1 MAIVVTDSKH
11 YADIAAAIRSKNSEQ
26 AKYKPEQM
34 AAAIKNIS
42 GGGGGGSNETE
53 TALIERTLTSYS
65 NPDITKIGAYAFY
78 RYERLKSISVPRAEQ
93 IETYGLNQ
101 AGIETADLSAC
112 KTLQYGAMQL
122 TSCTK
127 IDMMGGGSI
136 AGAAISDSKL
146 YTLIIRAEK
155 ITYLQV
161 RDAFANTPI
170 ASDTGYIYVPKSL
183 VEQYKAA
190 TNWVV
195 YAAQIRAIE
204 DYPEITGGAK

>member
-11 YADIAAAIRSKNSEQ
+11 YADIAAAIRSKNGEQ
-26 AKYKPEQM
+26 TKYKPAQM

-42 GGGGGGSNETE
+42 GGGGSNETE

-65 NPDITKIGAYAFY
+65 NPDVTKIGAYAFY
-78 RYERLKSISVPRAEQ
+78 RYERLKSISVPKAEQ
-93 IETYGLNQ
+93 IETYGLNES
-101 AGIETADLSAC
+101 GVEDADLSAC
-112 KTLQYGAMQL
+112 KTLQYGAMRM
-122 TSCTK
+122 TNCVRV
-127 IDMMGGGSI
+127 DMLGGGHI
-136 AGAAISDSKL
+136 ADAAISDSKL
-146 YTLIIRAEK
+146 DTLIIRAEK
-155 ITYLQV
+155 ITSLQSKN
-161 RDAFANTPI
+161 ALTNTPI
-170 ASDTGYIYVPKSL
+170 ASGTGYIYVPKSL

>member
-78 RYERLKSISVPRAEQ
+78 RYKSLKVISVPKVEV
-93 IETYGLNQ
+93 IENSGLYE

-112 KTLQYGAMQL
+112 KTLQYGAMQM
-122 TSCTK
+122 TACVK
-127 IDMMGGGSI
+127 VDMLGGGYI
-136 AGAAISDSKL
+136 AEAAIRDSKVE
-146 YTLIIRAEK
+146 TLILRSEK
-155 ITYLQV
+155 TTGMQSKNAL
-161 RDAFANTPI
+161 ANTPI
-170 ASDTGYIYVPKSL
+170 ASGTGYIYVPKSL

>member
-93 IETYGLNQ
+93 IETY
-101 AGIETADLSAC
+101 
-112 KTLQYGAMQL
+112 
-122 TSCTK
+122 
-127 IDMMGGGSI
+127 
-136 AGAAISDSKL
+136 
-146 YTLIIRAEK
+146 
-155 ITYLQV
+155 
-161 RDAFANTPI
+161 
-170 ASDTGYIYVPKSL
+170 
-183 VEQYKAA
+183 
-190 TNWVV
+190 
-195 YAAQIRAIE
+195 
-204 DYPEITGGAK
+204 

>member
-1 MAIVVTDSKH
+1 MAIVATNNRY
-11 YADIAAAIRSKNSEQ
+11 YADIAAAIRSKNGEQ
-26 AKYKPEQM
+26 TKYKPEQM

-65 NPDITKIGAYAFY
+65 NPEATKIGTYAFY
-78 RYERLKSISVPRAEQ
+78 RYKSLKAISVPKVELV
-93 IETYGLNQ
+93 ETSGLNE
-101 AGIETADLSAC
+101 AGIEEADLSAC
-112 KTLQYGAMQL
+112 KTLQYGAMQM
-122 TSCTK
+122 TSCAK
-127 IDMMGGGSI
+127 VDMLGGGYI
-136 AGAAISDSKL
+136 ADAAIRDSKVE
-146 YTLIIRAEK
+146 TLILRSEK
-155 ITYLQV
+155 TTSMQSKNAL
-161 RDAFANTPI
+161 ANTPI
-170 ASDTGYIYVPKSL
+170 ASGTGYIYVPKSL

>member
-1 MAIVVTDSKH
+1 MALVTTNDKH
-11 YADIAAAIRSKNSEQ
+11 YADIAAAIRSKNGEQ

-65 NPDITKIGAYAFY
+65 NPEATKIGTYAFY
-78 RYERLKSISVPRAEQ
+78 RYKSLKVISVPKVEV
-93 IETYGLNQ
+93 IENSGLYE

-112 KTLQYGAMQL
+112 KTLQYGAMQM
-122 TSCTK
+122 TACVK
-127 IDMMGGGSI
+127 VDMLGGGYI
-136 AGAAISDSKL
+136 ADAAIRDSKL
-146 YTLIIRAEK
+146 ETLILRSEK
-155 ITYLQV
+155 TTGLQSKN
-161 RDAFANTPI
+161 ALANTPI
-170 ASDTGYIYVPKSL
+170 ASGTGYIYVPKSL
-183 VEQYKAA
+183 VEQYKVA
-190 TNWVV
+190 TNWSV